1 MERFPIDPRGLDCL
15 DAGASTGFT
24 DRLLQGGAKHVV
36 AVDVGYGQLAWVL
49 RNDPRV
55 TVLERTNVRDR
66 AEALP
71 ARPELLV
78 ADLSFISLP
87 AVLPVL
93 VDLLAPGATAVLL
106 VKPQFEAGPDDVGRG
121 GVVRDPRVWERV
133 LTDVLSSA
141 RALDL
146 VPRGVMA
153 SPVTGPAGN
162 VEFLVWAVMGGAW
175 STWTWERRS
184 PRAARSVRE
193 PGRHRRASAPQDG
206 ARRGGEAARRPRT
219 GGSSTV
225 PLADDGETPETA
237 EDLDLVVSVGGD
249 GTFLRA
255 AYAASHAGCPVL
267 GVKVGRL
274 GFLTEVEPDG
284 RLR

>member
-1 MERFPIDPRGLDCL
+1 MTRRRLDAELVRRGLATSRTEAQEAVRAGLVLVGGSPASKAATLVATDAPVVLVSAARRFVSRGGEKLSAALERFAIDPSGLDCL
-15 DAGASTGFT
+15 DAGASTGGFT

-55 TVLERTNVRDR
+55 TVLERTNVRDLR

-71 ARPELLV
+71 ERPELLV

-87 AVLPVL
+87 SVLPGL
-93 VDLLAPGATAVLL
+93 VDLLAPGAPAVLL
-106 VKPQFEAGPDDVGRG
+106 VKPQFVAGPDDVGRG

-162 VEFLVWAVMGGAW
+162 VEFLVWAVMGGAPVDMDVGAAIA
-175 STWTWERRS
+175 EGHEVRS
-184 PRAARSVRE
+184 
-193 PGRHRRASAPQDG
+193 
-206 ARRGGEAARRPRT
+206 
-219 GGSSTV
+219 
-225 PLADDGETPETA
+225 
-237 EDLDLVVSVGGD
+237 
-249 GTFLRA
+249 
-255 AYAASHAGCPVL
+255 
-267 GVKVGRL
+267 
-274 GFLTEVEPDG
+274 
-284 RLR
+284 